1 MTDPH
6 TPLGPPLLTVA
17 GLTVGYRVRGRVR
30 PTVTDVSFT
39 VPDGATLA
47 LVGESGSGKS
57 TVAGTVL
64 RLGAPNAVVESGTVR
79 YRGESLLTLGGRR
92 LRELRGN
99 EIAYVPQDP
108 ANSLNPVRTI
118 GSQLTETLRAT
129 GSTDEALSA
138 RVVELLDAVGIPRP
152 AEVARKYP
160 HQLSGGMLQR
170 AILASAIA
178 AGPRLLVAD
187 EPTSALDVTVQRR
200 VLDLIDRLRVDLGL
214 GVLLITHDLALAKER
229 CDHLVVLEHGRVR
242 EAGKASAV
250 LHSPRSDYTRRLLAD
265 VPALN
270 ADKFGRPASDG
281 PAGSAPPAIALEGV
295 TKVFARPGG
304 RDGRTGGFLALD
316 DVTLRVARGTTHA
329 IVGESGSG
337 KTTLARLILGLERPT
352 SGRVLVDGEVLDPA
366 DPAALRRARRRI
378 QLVYQNP
385 SVALD
390 PGYTAAR
397 AVAEPLLRHGIGTR
411 ATRARRARELL
422 RLVGLPEHTYDALP
436 VRLSGGQRQRVAIAR
451 ALALEPEVLVLDE
464 PTSALDV
471 TVQARIL
478 ELIVDL
484 QRELGSTYV
493 LISHDLGVV
502 RQVAD
507 EVTVLRH
514 GVVVESGR
522 ADAIFTDPA
531 DDYTRDLIESVPGWA
546 YAGDHAAAAEP
557 VPARI

>member
-1 MTDPH
+1 MTDH
-6 TPLGPPLLTVA
+6 VAPPLLTVE

-30 PTVTDVSFT
+30 RTVTDVSFT
-39 VPDGATLA
+39 VPDGAAVA

-64 RLGAPNAVVESGTVR
+64 RLGAPNAVVQAGTVR
-79 YRGESLLTLGGRR
+79 YRGEPLLTLGGRG
-92 LRELRGN
+92 LRALRGN

-118 GSQLTETLRAT
+118 GSQLTETLRVT
-129 GSTDEALSA
+129 GSAG

-170 AILASAIA
+170 VILASAIA
-178 AGPRLLVAD
+178 AGPKLLVAD

-200 VLDLIDRLRVDLGL
+200 VLDLLDRSRAELGL
-214 GVLLITHDLALAKER
+214 GLLLITHDLALARER

-242 EAGKASAV
+242 EAGPAAAV
-250 LHSPRSDYTRRLLAD
+250 LRAPRSDYTRQLLSD

-270 ADKFGRPASDG
+270 AAKFGRPAPIA
-281 PAGSAPPAIALEGV
+281 PAAAARPAIALEGV
-295 TKVFARPGG
+295 TKVFARPGV
-304 RDGRTGGFLALD
+304 DGGFRALD
-316 DVTLRVARGTTHA
+316 EVTLRAARGSTHA

-337 KTTLARLILGLERPT
+337 KTTIARLVLGLERA
-352 SGRVLVDGEVLDPA
+352 SAGRVLFDGVPLDPD

-378 QLVYQNP
+378 QLVHQNP
-385 SVALD
+385 FVALD
-390 PGYTAAR
+390 PRYPAAR

-411 ATRARRARELL
+411 ASRAERARELL
-422 RLVGLPEHTYDALP
+422 HLVGLPDHTHDVPPA
-436 VRLSGGQRQRVAIAR
+436 RLSGGQRQRVAIAR

-478 ELIVDL
+478 ELVVEL
-484 QRELGSTYV
+484 QQRLGSTYL

-514 GVVVESGR
+514 GVVVESGP
-522 ADAIFTDPA
+522 ADRILVDPA
-531 DDYTRDLIESVPGWA
+531 DDYTRDLVESVPGWA
-546 YAGDHAAAAEP
+546 SSDESTPPAAP
-557 VPARI
+557 VPAGL